1 MPNPLL
7 MKSCPKHPFSILVLL
22 FLALSVLGQS
32 QPKARIYGTIRN
44 AQAQN
49 LELVNISVMGFPGG
63 TTTDKSGN
71 FELQVPAQKPITVV
85 VSFIGYHTQRIPL
98 QLKENERYKID
109 KILLENSTEL
119 QGVRIEDKQIR
130 ASNLSR
136 IDPKNA
142 LLITTLGGGI
152 EALVK
157 TQAGVVSNNEL
168 SSQYSVRGGNYDEN
182 LVYVNDF
189 EIYRP
194 FLVRSGQQEG
204 LSFLNPDLVSGIL
217 FSAGGFEAK
226 YGDKMSSVL
235 DIQYKK
241 PTQFGGSAS
250 LSLLGATVHIENQS
264 KNKKINYML
273 GVRQKS
279 NQYVL
284 STLQTKG
291 DYRPSFT
298 DIQANVNYNLTDK
311 LELSA
316 LGNYSLNIYRL
327 VPEDRETSFGTIQE
341 AYKLKVYFEGQE
353 KDRFENYMGGLS
365 ATYKPNKELK
375 LKLMASAFRTLESET
390 YDIVGEYWIGQLES
404 DMTQSTFGQVVEAQ
418 GVGTYLNHARNMLDA
433 VVANVEHRGTLMLK
447 DDNSIQWGL
456 KYQHEWIDDKISE
469 WEMVDSAGYM
479 VPGNPDSVG
488 YLDPL
493 AQPDRPL
500 VMKDY
505 LKTNISLSSNRLS
518 GFFQRSWQFKGDQRE
533 VNLTAGVR
541 SQYWDFNNQLLI
553 SPRATVSLNP
563 KWERDMV
570 FKVSGGFY
578 YQPPF
583 YRELRDMNGEINKDL
598 KAQSSIQLVAGS
610 DLNFKAWNRDFKF
623 VSEIYFK
630 YLYNLV
636 PYVVDN
642 VRIRYYADNNA
653 HGFATGIDLKVNGEF
668 VKGVES
674 WASLSVMKT
683 MEDIEG
689 DFYWERYNQKGEV
702 IHAGYTTDNV
712 AVDSAYFEPGYIA
725 RPTDQRVNFNLFFQD
740 YLPSNPTYKMSVN
753 LVFGTGFPFGAPKTP
768 KYLHTRRIPPYRRV
782 DIGFSKMLKGEGSE
796 VKGFLRHFKSV
807 WLTAEVFNL
816 LQFSNTISYIWVTD
830 VDNRR
835 YAIPNYLTP
844 RQINVKLM
852 INF

>member
-1 MPNPLL
+1 
-7 MKSCPKHPFSILVLL
+7 MKSCTKRPLSILIFL
-22 FLALSVLGQS
+22 FFAYASLGQS
-32 QPKARIYGTIRN
+32 QSKAFIYGNIRN

-49 LELVNISVMGFPGG
+49 LELVNISILGYPGG
-63 TTTDKSGN
+63 TSTNKSGN
-71 FELQVPAQKPITVV
+71 FELQVPAQKPITVII
-85 VSFIGYHTQRIPL
+85 SFIGYYTQRVSINL
-98 QLKENERYKID
+98 SQGERYRMD
-109 KILLENSTEL
+109 KILLENATEL
-119 QGVRIEDKQIR
+119 EGIRIEDKQIR
-130 ASNLSR
+130 SSNLSR

-142 LLITTLGGGI
+142 FSITTLGGGV

-157 TQAGVVSNNEL
+157 TQPGVVSNNEL

-182 LVYVNDF
+182 LIYVNDF

-241 PTQFGGSAS
+241 PSQFGGSAS
-250 LSLLGATVHIENQS
+250 LSLLGATVHIEGIS
-264 KNKKINYML
+264 KSKKLNYLL
-273 GVRQKS
+273 GLRQKS

-284 STLQTKG
+284 SSLQTKG

-298 DIQANVNYNLTDK
+298 DIQANLNYKLSEK

-341 AYKLKVYFEGQE
+341 AYKLKVYFDGQE
-353 KDRFENYMGGLS
+353 KDRFENFMVGLS
-365 ATYKPNKELK
+365 STYKPYKELR
-375 LKLMASAFRTLESET
+375 LKFMASAFRTIESET
-390 YDIVGEYWIGQLES
+390 YDINGEYWIGQLES
-404 DMTQSTFGQVVEAQ
+404 DLTQSTFGQVIEAQ
-418 GVGTYLNHARNMLDA
+418 GVGTYLNHARNKLDA
-433 VVANVEHRGTLMLK
+433 TVANVEHRGTLLLG
-447 DDNSIQWGL
+447 DDNYVNWGL
-456 KYQHEWIDDKISE
+456 KFQHEWIEDRISE
-469 WEMVDSAGYM
+469 WEMVDSAGFSI
-479 VPGNPDSVG
+479 PGNPDSVG

-500 VMKDY
+500 LMKDY
-505 LKTNISLSSNRLS
+505 LKTSISLSSNRIS
-518 GFFQRSWQFKGDQRE
+518 GFFQRSWQFKADQRDIY
-533 VNLTAGVR
+533 LTAGLR
-541 SQYWDFNNQLLI
+541 SQYWDLNKQLVI

-563 KWERDMV
+563 KWEHDIL
-570 FKVSGGFY
+570 FKLSGGFY

-583 YRELRDMNGEINKDL
+583 YRELRDLSGTINKDL
-598 KAQSSIQLVAGS
+598 KAQSSWQIVAGS

-653 HGFATGIDLKVNGEF
+653 HGYATGIDLKVNGEF
-668 VKGVES
+668 VKGIES
-674 WASLSVMKT
+674 WASLSIMKT

-702 IHAGYTTDNV
+702 IYPGYTSDNV
-712 AVDSAYFEPGYIA
+712 VVDSARFEPGYIS

-753 LVFGTGFPFGAPKTP
+753 VVVGTGFPFGAPKTP

-782 DIGFSKMLKGEGSE
+782 DIGFSKMLKGEDSE

-844 RQINVKLM
+844 RQINIKLM